1 MAFENIIG
9 QDRVVD
15 RLRLAISADRL
26 PSGMIFYGV
35 DGVGKRTTAVELAR
49 TLNCHT
55 GVDPCECE
63 SCVKVVRDSHPD
75 VQFIQPDGQFIK
87 VDQIEPLVAQ
97 SMLRPYEGSKRV
109 YILDRAE
116 SIRDQTASRLLKT
129 LEEPPL
135 FTHFVLL
142 TTNLPDVLPTIRS
155 RCGLFYFRPLPAAE
169 IVKTLTEVFGLSAE
183 DAERQAAMCQGSIGR
198 ALAMG
203 AADFDRQQD
212 LVAWIESAL
221 ADGLRTPGELVS
233 MLVKRESKTK
243 IDLPDLKAKIER
255 LTDIVR
261 DAMVATRP
269 VRGLSTFEE
278 CYNVLVRLMQAR
290 TLIEGNVSP
299 EMTLEETLIDIHE
312 EPLKRWTEKWIDTP
326 SWV

>member
-1 MAFENIIG
+1 MAFENIVG
-9 QDRVVD
+9 QGRVVD
-15 RLRLAISADRL
+15 RLRTAIATDRL
-26 PSGMIFYGV
+26 PSGMIFYGE
-35 DGVGKRTTAVELAR
+35 DGVGKRTTALELAR
-49 TLNCHT
+49 TLNCRT
-55 GVDPCECE
+55 GANPCECE
-63 SCVKVVRDSHPD
+63 SCVKVLRDSHPD
-75 VQFIQPDGQFIK
+75 VRFIQPDGQFIK

-97 SMLRPYEGSKRV
+97 SMLRPYEGDKRV
-109 YILDRAE
+109 YILDQAE

-155 RCGLFYFRPLPAAE
+155 RCGLFYFRPLPAPE
-169 IVKTLTEVFGLSAE
+169 IVRALSEVFGLTPE
-183 DAERQAAMCQGSIGR
+183 DAERRGTIGQGSIGR
-198 ALAMG
+198 ALAMET
-203 AADFDRQQD
+203 AEMDRQQD
-212 LVAWIESAL
+212 LVAWLESAL

-243 IDLPDLKAKIER
+243 IDIPDLRLKIER

-261 DAMVATRP
+261 DAMVAKRP
-269 VRGLSTFEE
+269 VRGLSTFQE

-290 TLIEGNVSP
+290 ALVEGNVNP
-299 EMTLEETLIDIHE
+299 EMTLEETLIGIHE
-312 EPLKRWTEKWIDTP
+312 GPLKRWTEKWIDTP